1 MSTERDRGSLT
12 HRSCPLLPELIR
24 MLTELRISH
33 FALIDRLHLELAAG
47 FQVLTGETGA
57 GKSILID
64 AIAILVGGRAL
75 PITFDRKPRVHPGSY
90 VFPSSVPSGPR

>member
-1 MSTERDRGSLT
+1 
-12 HRSCPLLPELIR
+12 

-64 AIAILVGGRAL
+64 AIAILVGGRAM
-75 PITFDRKPRVHPGSY
+75 PITFDRKPKSPSWKLR
-90 VFPSSVPSGPR
+90 FPFLRPIRSSVSFVPKGCRRMARRT